1 MPMTVRS
8 RPCPAATRGTW
19 RSVRRAARRALLVA
33 AVGLLPARLASAVDA
48 PVAVS
53 VAALFVGEEKIVEG
67 VVTAVE
73 RDTHVVKLRLG
84 TPPQSLTVSLV
95 MGLLTR
101 FPVNAEVYYAG
112 KTVLVAGRI
121 GKFRDE
127 LEMTIRDP
135 ANIEVLD
142 PAATAQGTLVLREQ
156 HEAMR
161 TKLQALEERI
171 RQLEAGND
179 VTPSQ

>member
-1 MPMTVRS
+1 M
-8 RPCPAATRGTW
+8 
-19 RSVRRAARRALLVA
+19 
-33 AVGLLPARLASAVDA
+33 
-48 PVAVS
+48 
-53 VAALFVGEEKIVEG
+53 EG

-101 FPVNAEVYYAG
+101 FPANAEVYYAG
-112 KTVLVAGRI
+112 KTVLVAGTIRS
-121 GKFRDE
+121 FRDQ

-135 ANIEVLD
+135 ANIEVVD
-142 PAATAQGTLVLREQ
+142 PQIAPQGSRALREQ

-161 TKLQALEERI
+161 AKLQALEERI
-171 RQLEAGND
+171 RQLEGSLGATRG
-179 VTPSQ
+179 QQ

>member
-1 MPMTVRS
+1 M
-8 RPCPAATRGTW
+8 
-19 RSVRRAARRALLVA
+19 
-33 AVGLLPARLASAVDA
+33 LPAPAVSAIDG

-53 VAALFVGEEKIVEG
+53 VAALFVGEERIVEG

-101 FPVNAEVYYAG
+101 FPANAEVYYAG
-112 KTVLVAGRI
+112 KTVLVAGKI

-127 LEMTIRDP
+127 LEMTIREP
-135 ANIEVLD
+135 ANIEVVD
-142 PAATAQGTLVLREQ
+142 PDTAPQGSLALREQ

-161 TKLQALEERI
+161 AKLRVLEERI
-171 RQLEAGND
+171 RQLEEGN
-179 VTPSQ
+179 VGAPPPE